1 MFCNNM
7 KQFFRKLLASFD
19 NTKDGLSARKLTA
32 FALMLCIGYIHYKF
46 VDSANSMEALII
58 DLCGVLIAL
67 GIVTA
72 EQIINLKNGNGA
84 KPEPIKQDAESQSHV
99 N

>member
-1 MFCNNM
+1 M
-7 KQFFRKLLASFD
+7 KEIINKILSSFD
-19 NTKDGLSARKLTA
+19 NSSEGFSARKLTA
-32 FALMLCIGYIHYKF
+32 FSLMVCIAYVHYKY
-46 VDSANSMEALII
+46 VNESTAIEALIT

-72 EQIINLKNGNGA
+72 EQIINLKNGN
-84 KPEPIKQDAESQSHV
+84 KSNEP